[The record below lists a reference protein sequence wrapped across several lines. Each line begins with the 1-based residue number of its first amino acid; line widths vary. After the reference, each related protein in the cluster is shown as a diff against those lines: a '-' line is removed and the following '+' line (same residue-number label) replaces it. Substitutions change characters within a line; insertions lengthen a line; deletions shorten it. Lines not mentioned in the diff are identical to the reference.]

1 MKIYTDFNNSPD
13 KSAADPNDRSNS
25 NSYERSGINVYSP
38 NVQTN
43 NHEVNQKVVR
53 KRYESN
59 DTLSSYD
66 DSNEYHYNSS
76 SDDLSEYD
84 TSNPKYSYY
93 YNKNKSIYV
102 DGDKIKPIH
111 NHAKYK
117 KYKKYHKFKKS
128 DIFLFKNSPE
138 PFYNHD
144 NQVNKTINV
153 NICTMNLTNFFRN
166 LCVSSQ
172 DLVRRK

>member
-1 MKIYTDFNNSPD
+1 MKIYTNFDNSPD

-25 NSYERSGINVYSP
+25 YEMSGINVYSP

-43 NHEVNQKVVR
+43 KHELNSNMLR
-53 KRYESN
+53 KRHESN
-59 DTLSSYD
+59 ETLSSYD
-66 DSNEYHYNSS
+66 DSNDYHYNSS

-84 TSNPKYSYY
+84 TNKSKYSYY
-93 YNKNKSIYV
+93 NNKNNSIYV
-102 DGDKIKPIH
+102 LRHKIKPIP
-111 NHAKYK
+111 NHVKH
-117 KYKKYHKFKKS
+117 KKYHNFKKS
-128 DIFLFKNSPE
+128 DIFLLHN
-138 PFYNHD
+138 NHARSKDD

-172 DLVRRK
+172 HLV

>member
-43 NHEVNQKVVR
+43 NHEVNPNMVR
-53 KRYESN
+53 KRHESN

-102 DGDKIKPIH
+102 VGDKIKPIP
-111 NHAKYK
+111 NHVKH
-117 KYKKYHKFKKS
+117 KKYHKFKKS
-128 DIFLFKNSPE
+128 DIFLLHN
-138 PFYNHD
+138 NHARSKDD
-144 NQVNKTINV
+144 NQINKTINV